1 MVGISNQNLL
11 KFIEEKTN
19 DDIKKNF
26 VGVFPSNFITKF
38 IRFHRMMNEKSTRYP
53 FIIMNTDCSIKKWMH
68 CWSFLDLHPKKKYFH
83 LTALDLMV
91 LKIFYYKMIKK
102 LLIKFSTE
110 LKNLKKKTAK

>member
-1 MVGISNQNLL
+1 MAGISNQNLL

-53 FIIMNTDCSIKKWMH
+53 FIIMNTDCSIKKRMH
-68 CWSFLDLHPKKKYFH
+68 CWSFLDLNPKKKYFH